1 LASYDAQ
8 TALVVVDMQND
19 FAHPRGS
26 LFVAGGDQI
35 VAAVHAEAVRAANA
49 GAFVVYTQDW
59 HPSVT
64 AHFQKDG
71 GTWPVHCVQDTWG
84 AEFVEG
90 IEVLGPVIR
99 KGADGRD
106 GYSGFS
112 VRDPL
117 TGTRD
122 ETRLGAVLREHGIR
136 RVVICGLATDYCVVE
151 TALDAVR
158 LGLHAAVITS
168 LVAAVNLQP
177 GDGERA
183 LGRMSQAGVVLQ

>member
-1 LASYDAQ
+1 
-8 TALVVVDMQND
+8 MQND

-35 VAAVHAEAVRAANA
+35 VAAVNAEAVRAAEA
-49 GAFVVYTQDW
+49 GGFVVYTQDW
-59 HPSVT
+59 HPPVT

-71 GTWPVHCVQDTWG
+71 GTWPVHCVRDTWG

-90 IEVLGPVIR
+90 IEVLGPVIQ

-117 TGTRD
+117 TGARD
-122 ETRLGAVLREHGIR
+122 ETRLGAVLREHGIHR
-136 RVVICGLATDYCVVE
+136 IVICGLATDYCVVE

-158 LGLHAAVITS
+158 LGLRTAVITS

-183 LGRMSQAGVVLQ
+183 LTRMSQAGVVLL